1 MSKDQVEAKTV
12 EELSKEQLVRFVL
25 DSLRRIIVHYGFW
38 FKETEHQL
46 GLGKALDVEDKVWDL
61 DFLIQ
66 MKRLS
71 KILGFQISDDGVPLT
86 LKERSKDELLKLIN
100 AIGVNWLANDG
111 IWFQAVEKDHGM
123 FTAKRCNDTCW
134 TRFSPYEAYRIKKF
148 LGLPEMGGLDALKQA
163 LSFRLYARINV
174 QSFEQPDQNTLI
186 FRMNECRVQ
195 TARKRKGLEDYPC
208 KSAGIV
214 EYTTFASSIDPRIK
228 TECIGCPPDEHPED
242 WYCAWKFV
250 LNA

>member
-1 MSKDQVEAKTV
+1 MSEIQVVADTV
-12 EELSKEQLVRFVL
+12 DELSQEELVKFTI
-25 DSLRRIIVHYGFW
+25 DGLRRIIVHYGFW

-46 GLGKALDVEDKVWDL
+46 GLQKAFDIEDQVWKL

-71 KILGFQISDDGVPLT
+71 KILGFEIDENGIPVA
-86 LKERSKDELLKLIN
+86 LKNRSKEELIKLIN
-100 AIGVNWLANDG
+100 GIGVNWLANDG
-111 IWFQAVEKDHGM
+111 VWFQGVEKEEGM

-148 LGLPEMGGLDALKQA
+148 LGLPKDGGGLKALKQA

-174 QSFEQPDQNTLI
+174 QSFEEPDENTLI

-228 TECIGCPPDEHPED
+228 TECIGCPPDEHPEE
-242 WYCAWKFV
+242 WYCAWKFTI
-250 LNA
+250 